1 MRAWNLLSPARDVFG
16 QMALDEALAASK
28 PERFCLR
35 FYRWQGA
42 GLTFGYA
49 QRVAAVEPLL
59 PREAAGAWTR
69 RPTGGGVVEHL
80 SDLTFSCVFPA
91 EGALKPQGIY
101 ERLHAAIL
109 EGLRQTGLAVQLLAE
124 KREPAPPRVR
134 ERASQCFAEPV
145 PLDIMSENGGNK
157 ILGGAIRRYGGT
169 VLYQGSLQLPGA
181 REHAP
186 IFEQAIRNG
195 LSLHWNIAWQ
205 SVDIPAD
212 VLAAAEALTET
223 YRSAAWIRRR

>member
-49 QRVAAVEPLL
+49 QRAAAVEPLL
-59 PREAAGAWTR
+59 PRAAAGAWTR

-109 EGLRQTGLAVQLLAE
+109 EGLRQTGLAVQLLSE
-124 KREPAPPRVR
+124 KPEPAPPPTRG
-134 ERASQCFAEPV
+134 ASQCFVEPV
-145 PLDIMSENGGNK
+145 ALDIMAESGKK
-157 ILGGAIRRYGGT
+157 ILGGAIRRYAGT
-169 VLYQGSLQLPGA
+169 VLYQGSLQLPGV
-181 REHAP
+181 RERAP

-195 LSLHWNIAWQ
+195 LSLHWSLEWQ

-212 VLAAAEALTET
+212 VLATAVFLEEK
-223 YRSAAWIRRR
+223 YRSAEWIRRR